1 MGLTEIKRRRKI
13 SSGKFYLIIF
23 FGTILLSLFLT
34 EQVYIISLE
43 KKVIEIKKHK
53 DKLSSEI
60 TNLKIETANLRKGSR
75 IKTIAVDNLGLIM
88 PEGAP
93 EKLF

>member
-1 MGLTEIKRRRKI
+1 MGFGEIKRGRKI

-23 FGTILLSLFLT
+23 VGTILLSLFLT
-34 EQVYIISLE
+34 ERVYIISLE
-43 KKVIEIKKHK
+43 KKVIDIKKQREK
-53 DKLSSEI
+53 ISSEI
-60 TNLKIETANLRKGSR
+60 TNLKIDAADLRKGSR
-75 IKTIAVDNLGLIM
+75 IKTIAVDSLGLIM